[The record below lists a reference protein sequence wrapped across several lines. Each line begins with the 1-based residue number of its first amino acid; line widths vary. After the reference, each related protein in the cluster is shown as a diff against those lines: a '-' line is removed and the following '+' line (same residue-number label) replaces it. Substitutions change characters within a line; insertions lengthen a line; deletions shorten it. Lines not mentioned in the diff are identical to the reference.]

1 MGAGALFLERAS
13 PPYTWWSG
21 FGGDAGER
29 EFWMLCGGGRHG
41 VERGRRGSG
50 WLLTMALSPV
60 YAQVPMLVLR
70 LVLTEGQAQV
80 FALAVRVE

>member
-1 MGAGALFLERAS
+1 
-13 PPYTWWSG
+13 
-21 FGGDAGER
+21 
-29 EFWMLCGGGRHG
+29 
-41 VERGRRGSG
+41 
-50 WLLTMALSPV
+50 MALSPV